1 MGYNSTPPDFQFLPG
16 VNNFVEVRHAAVSR
30 LAVLPSG
37 GGLVC
42 VRRASRCRVAC
53 KMMFFLELSNLN
65 GLACMYEEA
74 HLAALLYNL
83 RERPRHDVSLL
94 IGEHARLCDYR
105 EVNVSLRKRG
115 RRAQR
120 RKFRSPPHQL
130 VGVIDYGAVACGQQ
144 AFSIP

>member
-53 KMMFFLELSNLN
+53 KMMSFLELSNLN

-74 HLAALLYNL
+74 HLA
-83 RERPRHDVSLL
+83 
-94 IGEHARLCDYR
+94 
-105 EVNVSLRKRG
+105 
-115 RRAQR
+115 
-120 RKFRSPPHQL
+120 
-130 VGVIDYGAVACGQQ
+130 VGVSMDHPRLDLDLHLQVFADQKL
-144 AFSIP
+144 